1 MSVNSH
7 ETNQLLQDAA
17 AGERQAWDALLARHQ
32 NRLRQMV
39 SLRTDQRLQG
49 QIDPSDLVQRA
60 GCEAAAR
67 LPEYLRQPTMPFF
80 LWLRSITTETLAAQ
94 QRQQLGC
101 DDGSPQ
107 EPPQEPLTLF
117 RGALPVT
124 TTATLAAWLMGHP
137 SRPTEEFIRAEMK
150 FFLQEAI
157 NDLDDL
163 DREVL
168 VLRHFE
174 KLSNMETAQVL
185 NIDPSEASRRY
196 VRALKRLNGNLAP
209 RRDRLIAATTDVPT
223 VAAAAS
229 PPGAAAAPG
238 TFNSKTA
245 WQSASHDRPGL
256 LIVLLAGIAIATLA
270 TLAAVLGR

>member
-1 MSVNSH
+1 
-7 ETNQLLQDAA
+7 
-17 AGERQAWDALLARHQ
+17 
-32 NRLRQMV
+32 
-39 SLRTDQRLQG
+39 
-49 QIDPSDLVQRA
+49 
-60 GCEAAAR
+60 
-67 LPEYLRQPTMPFF
+67 MPFF
-80 LWLRSITTETLAAQ
+80 LWLRSITTEILAAQ

-107 EPPQEPLTLF
+107 EPPQEPPQETLTLL

-157 NDLDDL
+157 NDLDGL

-168 VLRHFE
+168 ALRHFE
-174 KLSNMETAQVL
+174 KLSNVETAQVL

-209 RRDRLIAATTDVPT
+209 RRDRLIATTTDLPT

-229 PPGAAAAPG
+229 PHAAAAPG
-238 TFNSKTA
+238 AFSSKTA
-245 WQSASHDRPGL
+245 WRSAGHDLQKP

-270 TLAAVLGR
+270 ILAAVLGR